1 MKTIVIY
8 DTQFGNT
15 EAVAKAVAGALG
27 GEVKI
32 QKVKDANPADLSD
45 YDLILVGSPTQGGR
59 QTVATKAFLD
69 TVKDGALKG
78 KSVVAFDTR
87 YKTVIV
93 KLFGYAAGRI
103 AGALKDKGGNL
114 ILPEEPFYVKGAQ
127 PKLLD
132 GELERAKAWGK
143 TLAETAATAG
153 KLDKP

>member
-1 MKTIVIY
+1 MKAIVIY

-15 EAVAKAVAGALG
+15 EAIAKAVAGALG

-32 QKVKDANPADLSD
+32 QKVKEANPADLSAF
-45 YDLILVGSPTQGGR
+45 DLILVGSPTQGGR
-59 QTVATKAFLD
+59 QTVSTKAFLD
-69 TVKDGALKG
+69 SIKDVELKG

-87 YKTVIV
+87 LKTAIV

-132 GELERAKAWGK
+132 GELERAQAWGK
-143 TLAETAATAG
+143 RVMETYANAG
-153 KLDKP
+153 KLDRP